1 MKAFF
6 CILLVIIM
14 TLFVSCNNIDPNTSQ
29 NTTTAS
35 TSAASGESNEI
46 PDYIDADALANRSY
60 ELRYLIAAKKF
71 DSPADL
77 SVNALVQFAFCHL
90 YYENLIDMPTS
101 GNKLREASADD
112 IKLELL
118 KQFGSV
124 DVDIT
129 AADLYNSGK
138 KKFEMWEPHYGT
150 EIFYDVSV
158 VADSDNCYKAVTD
171 FYTDS
176 SKSERKGKTV
186 LTVKD
191 IGGKVFIQK
200 LSSAG

>member
-1 MKAFF
+1 
-6 CILLVIIM
+6 
-14 TLFVSCNNIDPNTSQ
+14 
-29 NTTTAS
+29 
-35 TSAASGESNEI
+35 
-46 PDYIDADALANRSY
+46 
-60 ELRYLIAAKKF
+60 
-71 DSPADL
+71 
-77 SVNALVQFAFCHL
+77 
-90 YYENLIDMPTS
+90 MPTS

>member
-1 MKAFF
+1 MKTVF
-6 CILLVIIM
+6 CILLVFIM
-14 TLFVSCNNIDPNTSQ
+14 TFFVGCNNIDPNTSVE
-29 NTTTAS
+29 TTIEN
-35 TSAASGESNEI
+35 TSAANGKSDEI

-90 YYENLIDMPTS
+90 FYENLIDMPTS

-112 IKLELL
+112 IKLEIL

-124 DVDIT
+124 DIDIT
-129 AADLYNSGK
+129 KADLYNSGK
-138 KKFEMWEPHYGT
+138 KQFEMWEPHYGT
-150 EIFYDVSV
+150 EIFYDVNV
-158 VADSDNCYKAVTD
+158 VADSDNCYKAITT

-176 SKSERKGKTV
+176 SKSEQKGKTV